1 MSSIPAS
8 HQKGTDIVHGADD
21 AGEAQE
27 HYAVFRGGVFRQCPE
42 QPHGQPHAEHG
53 KPLSR
58 SRELS
63 DPGHQICKKEHPQH
77 QRRQQAPP
85 AARAG
90 QQRQCNRIAEGQR
103 AGPAAFDAAGLQ
115 QLPDRAAAQQHG
127 RHLRHSRQGKA
138 GQQPK
143 GQHRQNDAGQCSL
156 DQWDPSSFSPVSL
169 GINHRR
175 SLRMEN
181 RPMAD
186 ASSAPSISTIISFMV
201 SVRAA

>member
-1 MSSIPAS
+1 MFKRLSELPWS
-8 HQKGTDIVHGADD
+8 DI
-21 AGEAQE
+21 EALDRK
-27 HYAVFRGGVFRQCPE
+27 HLAYV
-42 QPHGQPHAEHG
+42 
-53 KPLSR
+53 
-58 SRELS
+58 
-63 DPGHQICKKEHPQH
+63 
-77 QRRQQAPP
+77 
-85 AARAG
+85 
-90 QQRQCNRIAEGQR
+90 
-103 AGPAAFDAAGLQ
+103 
-115 QLPDRAAAQQHG
+115 LPIGSTEQHG

-143 GQHRQNDAGQCSL
+143 GQHRQNDAGKCSL